1 MDSITIILQ
10 PKDLHVTLEQQTGLV
25 VQAINN
31 SGSIISYQWQKST
44 EPNIWQNVGTNSNIL
59 SFIAYASINE
69 DKYRVILSSGS
80 HSTGL
85 TILASDTVTVYVGP
99 RPTNTP
105 TPTMTPTPTATPTKP
120 RIYIAG
126 VKNLV
131 LDQSKNKLYAS
142 AGHEIKVIDTTS
154 NQITSSFSITSPAN
168 IWKMIGKNSSLY
180 VSDTI
185 NNQIIQLSK
194 SSGDIEKITNIN
206 SYPMDMQL
214 NDETLYVLATSHREN
229 SLRKVQNGQ
238 TIYSLKLSEESY
250 DRFIRLIINKNNNKA
265 YVLDASSESIIVV
278 DLRYMTVDET
288 VYLPQA
294 SKPKSMEID
303 LSSNLIYVSTEN
315 LGFLEFLIIDTNNNS
330 ILESKIAIPYNQ
342 NGEQI
347 NVVNFNISYLNNSLY
362 LADAYKSSSL
372 FTMNTNNQIFT
383 STERLSGGC
392 SSIVKNT
399 SSNKLYISNG
409 NSGIDVVQL

>member
-1 MDSITIILQ
+1 M
-10 PKDLHVTLEQQTGLV
+10 
-25 VQAINN
+25 
-31 SGSIISYQWQKST
+31 
-44 EPNIWQNVGTNSNIL
+44 
-59 SFIAYASINE
+59 
-69 DKYRVILSSGS
+69 
-80 HSTGL
+80 
-85 TILASDTVTVYVGP
+85 
-99 RPTNTP
+99 
-105 TPTMTPTPTATPTKP
+105 
-120 RIYIAG
+120 
-126 VKNLV
+126 
-131 LDQSKNKLYAS
+131 
-142 AGHEIKVIDTTS
+142 
-154 NQITSSFSITSPAN
+154 
-168 IWKMIGKNSSLY
+168 
-180 VSDTI
+180 
-185 NNQIIQLSK
+185 
-194 SSGDIEKITNIN
+194 
-206 SYPMDMQL
+206 
-214 NDETLYVLATSHREN
+214 
-229 SLRKVQNGQ
+229 
-238 TIYSLKLSEESY
+238 SEESY